1 MRSVAEIIKDVS
13 EIPLEAQNQVSAHL
27 LRLRR
32 QRDDDWRRRM
42 ADKIDDRDTS
52 RWVGLDQLQD
62 ELGRAE
68 VRP

>member
-13 EIPLEAQNQVSAHL
+13 EMPLEAQNQISAHL

-32 QRDDDWRRRM
+32 QRDEDWRRRM